1 MVSKDPRDRRSS
13 RFCALTFDHDPEQA
27 SKEPPMVDLSYVGL
41 SNTGAIYQNL
51 STPALYEEAIRRE
64 EGEVGHLGP
73 FVVSTGKYTGR
84 SADDKFV
91 VEEAASRD
99 QIWWGKVNKPFA
111 PADFDK
117 VVYGLRSYLQN
128 KEVFIQD
135 CYAGADPEYR
145 IKVRVITEHAWHN
158 LFARTMFI
166 REFDPEVLASFE
178 PDYTVIHCPDFQADP
193 EQEHTRS
200 EAFILLNVDRRMV
213 VIGGTSY
220 AGEIKKSIFTVMN
233 YLLPQRGVLSLHSSA
248 NVGKETGDTAVFFG
262 LSGTG
267 KTTLSTEADRDLI
280 GDDELGWSDQ
290 GVFNFEGGC
299 YAKMIRLSD
308 EAEPE
313 IYQTTRRFGTVLEN
327 VSIDPDTRRL
337 DLHQADT
344 ENTRGAYPITHLDN
358 VVLDGMAGHPAN
370 IFMLTADA
378 FGILP
383 PIAKLTPEQA
393 KYHFISGYT
402 AKVAG
407 TERGVKEPKATF
419 SACFGAPFMPLHP
432 TVYADLLGK
441 KMAEHD
447 VDVWLVNTGWT
458 GGPYGVG
465 ERFKIAYS
473 RAVIRAAISGAL
485 TEVTFVT
492 DPIFGFQ
499 VPTECPGIPSE
510 LLNPRSTWD
519 DPDAY
524 DAKANELATLFA
536 ANFDDY
542 AEAAGPDIAAAGPE
556 VK

>member
-1 MVSKDPRDRRSS
+1 
-13 RFCALTFDHDPEQA
+13 
-27 SKEPPMVDLSYVGL
+27 MVDLAKVGL
-41 SNTGAIYQNL
+41 TNVGTVYHNL
-51 STPALYEEAIRRE
+51 STPALYEESIRRG
-64 EGEVGHLGP
+64 EGSVGHLGP

-91 VEEAASRD
+91 VREPSSEAEV
-99 QIWWGKVNKPFA
+99 WWGPINRPFE
-111 PADFDK
+111 PADFDT
-117 VVYGLRSYLQN
+117 VVFGLRSYLQN
-128 KEVFIQD
+128 KDVFVQD

-158 LFARTMFI
+158 LFARTMFL
-166 REFDPEVLASFE
+166 REFDPVVLADFV
-178 PDYTVIHCPDFQADP
+178 PDWTVLHCPGFQADP
-193 EQEHTRS
+193 DHLRTRS
-200 EAFILLNVDRRMV
+200 EAFILLNFDAHMV

-233 YLLPQRGVLSLHSSA
+233 YLLPRQGVLSLHSSA
-248 NVGKETGDTAVFFG
+248 NVGPNGDTAVFFG

-267 KTTLSTEADRDLI
+267 KTTLSTEADRALI
-280 GDDELGWSDQ
+280 GDDELGWSDR

-313 IYQTTRRFGTVLEN
+313 IYQTTRRFGTILEN
-327 VSIDPDTRRL
+327 VTIDPDTRRL
-337 DLHQADT
+337 DLDVADT

-358 VVLDGMAGHPAN
+358 IAEGSMAGHPRN

-378 FGILP
+378 FGVLP
-383 PIAKLTPEQA
+383 PISRLTPEQA

-432 TVYADLLGK
+432 TVYAELLGK
-441 KMAEHD
+441 KIAEHD
-447 VDVWLVNTGWT
+447 VKVWLVNTGWT

-465 ERFKIAYS
+465 ERFKIAHS

-485 TEVTFVT
+485 DDVSFGT
-492 DPIFGFQ
+492 DPVFGLA
-499 VPTECPGIPSE
+499 VPETCPGIPAE
-510 LLNPRSTWD
+510 LLSPRGTWS
-519 DPDAY
+519 DPAAY
-524 DAKANELATLFA
+524 DAKARELAGLFT
-536 ANFDDY
+536 ANFAQFAD
-542 AEAAGPDIAAAGPE
+542 EAGPEVAAAGPPTG
-556 VK
+556 

>member
-1 MVSKDPRDRRSS
+1 M
-13 RFCALTFDHDPEQA
+13 
-27 SKEPPMVDLSYVGL
+27 DLSAIGL
-41 SNTGAIYQNL
+41 SNLGNVHHNL
-51 STPALYEEAIRRE
+51 STPALYEEAILRG

-91 VEEAASRD
+91 VREPGSESE
-99 QIWWGKVNKPFA
+99 IWWGKINRPFEEV
-111 PADFDK
+111 DFDK
-117 VVYGLRSYLQN
+117 VLYGLRSYLQN
-128 KEVFIQD
+128 KDVFVQD
-135 CYAGADPEYR
+135 CYAGADPDYR
-145 IKVRVITEHAWHN
+145 IKVRVINEHAWHN

-166 REFDPEVLASFE
+166 REFDPDVLAAFE
-178 PDYTVIHCPDFQADP
+178 PDFTVIQCPDFHADP
-193 EQEHTRS
+193 QHEHTRS
-200 EAFILLNVDRRMV
+200 EAFILLNLAKKMV

-220 AGEIKKSIFTVMN
+220 AGEIKKAIFTVMN
-233 YLLPQRGVLSLHSSA
+233 YLLPRQGVLSLHSSA
-248 NVGKETGDTAVFFG
+248 NVGPDGDTAVFFG

-267 KTTLSTEADRDLI
+267 KTTLSTETDRAMI
-280 GDDELGWSDQ
+280 GDDELGWSDR

-327 VSIDPDTRRL
+327 VTIDPATRRIDL
-337 DLHQADT
+337 DVAST

-358 VVLDGMAGHPAN
+358 VAEGSMAGHPRH

-378 FGILP
+378 FGVLP
-383 PIAKLTPEQA
+383 PISRLTQEQA

-432 TVYADLLGK
+432 TVYAELLGK
-441 KMAEHD
+441 KIAEHD
-447 VDVWLVNTGWT
+447 VSVWLVNTGWT

-465 ERFKIAYS
+465 ERFKIAHS

-485 TEVTFVT
+485 DEVAYRT
-492 DPIFGFQ
+492 DPNFGFQ
-499 VPTECPGIPSE
+499 VPTECPALPPE
-510 LLNPRSTWD
+510 LLDPRSTWAD
-519 DPDAY
+519 GDTY
-524 DAKANELATLFA
+524 DAKARELAGLFVTNFEDFA
-536 ANFDDY
+536 A
-542 AEAAGPDIAAAGPE
+542 AAGEEVVAAGPVIA
-556 VK
+556 